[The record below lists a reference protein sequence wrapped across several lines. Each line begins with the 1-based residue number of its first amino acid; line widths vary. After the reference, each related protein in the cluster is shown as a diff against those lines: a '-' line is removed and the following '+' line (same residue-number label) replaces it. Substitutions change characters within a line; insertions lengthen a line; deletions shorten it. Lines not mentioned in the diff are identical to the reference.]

1 MMYHKALT
9 FNDRPNAQAVLNA
22 STCREAKA
30 FGRQVENFDRA
41 TWDKHKER
49 IVIDGCLLKFRQ
61 HPKLKQQLLDT
72 LDRELVEASPFDRI
86 WGVGFTAEEADK
98 RRGEWG
104 QNLLGKCL
112 VEVRRRL
119 RRDDEKNTME
129 QGKQSGL

>member
-9 FNDRPNAQAVLNA
+9 FNDRRTAHAVLNA

-30 FGRQVENFDRA
+30 LGRQVENFDRVA
-41 TWDKHKER
+41 WDKHKER
-49 IVIDGCLLKFRQ
+49 IVFDGCLLKFRQ
-61 HPKLKQQLLDT
+61 HPNLKQQLLDT

-86 WGVGFTAEEADK
+86 WGVGFTADEADQ

-119 RRDDEKNTME
+119 QREEDGDTMKRGE
-129 QGKQSGL
+129 QSEL